1 MTFHSIGLV
10 LVMGGIVANKIML
23 LEVPFKIQSKEAIGQ
38 NLRENLFVR
47 LYSVWSASTCTIS
60 LLWIFRGTFI
70 KTFYYTTQKICFDDS
85 SIRKLTG
92 KRTDPTSNCSNWKL
106 KIIQG
111 FVDTVTQFYFGSWI
125 LYGIVSMLCELFV
138 LSRSSSKLNI
148 SRHSKLLNQIRKLKK
163 SNFLYIK

>member
-1 MTFHSIGLV
+1 MIFWWMSFPV
-10 LVMGGIVANKIML
+10 KR
-23 LEVPFKIQSKEAIGQ
+23 PQKCPR
-38 NLRENLFVR
+38 NLPIRVKWKNGKL
-47 LYSVWSASTCTIS
+47 C
-60 LLWIFRGTFI
+60 I
-70 KTFYYTTQKICFDDS
+70 KKSYYATQKICFDDS

-163 SNFLYIK
+163 SIFLYIKL